1 MAKTILIVDDEKPIV
16 DILVYNLQ
24 KEGYNTLEAN
34 DGITA
39 VDLALNKRPD
49 LILLDIMLPKMDGL
63 TVCKKI
69 RTTLNVPILM
79 LTAKDEEIDKIIGL
93 ELGADDY
100 VTKPFSVRELMARIK
115 ANLRKVEVKSSLGAG
130 AAEAKETQKIKIGEE
145 ITVTIIE
152 IRGDQVKIG
161 VEAPKNVKVFRQE
174 IYNAIQIENQ
184 AAVSPENIGV
194 LLNLLN
200 PQQ

>member
-1 MAKTILIVDDEKPIV
+1 M
-16 DILVYNLQ
+16 
-24 KEGYNTLEAN
+24 
-34 DGITA
+34 
-39 VDLALNKRPD
+39 
-49 LILLDIMLPKMDGL
+49 LILSRKMD
-63 TVCKKI
+63 
-69 RTTLNVPILM
+69 
-79 LTAKDEEIDKIIGL
+79 
-93 ELGADDY
+93 
-100 VTKPFSVRELMARIK
+100 
-115 ANLRKVEVKSSLGAG
+115 
-130 AAEAKETQKIKIGEE
+130 QKIKIGEE

-200 PQQ
+200 PHQ